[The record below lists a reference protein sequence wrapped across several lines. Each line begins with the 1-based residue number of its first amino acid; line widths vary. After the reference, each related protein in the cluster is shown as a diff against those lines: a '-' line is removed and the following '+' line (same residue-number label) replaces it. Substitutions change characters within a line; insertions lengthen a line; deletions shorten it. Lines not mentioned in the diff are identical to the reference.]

1 MGEHVNVSRGPGDD
15 PVVVC
20 GMAMR
25 LPGGVSNADDFWDM
39 LMQKRCASV
48 PVPKDRFDIGGY
60 YSEKPRPGTMQTKK
74 AYFLDHV
81 QLDRFDASHFSYGR
95 SELEQMDP
103 LHRLLLEVSWECLEN
118 AGETD
123 WQGETIGCYVG
134 SFFEDWSVEM
144 QRDPQYYSNYP
155 TGKWDI
161 MLSNRISHAFDFRG
175 PSLFLS
181 APLSA
186 AGASGALGNIASP
199 DGVCKTFDA
208 DSDGIGRGE
217 AINAVYIKRL
227 SQALRDGN
235 PVRAVI
241 RSIATQHDGREP
253 GLIIP
258 NGYAQEALIRHT
270 YDKAGIT
277 KYSETS
283 FFECH
288 GTGTRIGDLTE
299 VGAIERI
306 FREEGVI
313 IGAVKPNVGHSE
325 GAAALTSVIKVIL
338 MLEKG
343 VIAPNT
349 NFNTP
354 NPNLPWAGGKIRV
367 ASEPEPFP
375 LNRLRRASV
384 NSFGMG
390 GANCHAILE
399 HPHLWFEAD
408 CQPRMETSSRDTD
421 ESNVLL
427 LSASNPK
434 SLELLHQAYEQYTIA
449 SSGRCKLSDLAYTLG
464 CRRTKLKYRGFFIA
478 RNDTVGQRTTTQP
491 ELRLSVA
498 SSDEPKTLVFVF
510 NGQGAQWPTMGKNL
524 ILKNIVFRQCIR
536 DLDGALRKLKSGW
549 TIEGELLKSETDS
562 RIMKSEYALPCS
574 TAIQIGLLAVLR
586 SWGVIPNVVTGHSSG
601 EIAAAFAAGAI
612 TADEAIIVAYFRGYV
627 LNRTGT
633 QHSGAM
639 AVIGAGSKDISE
651 RLLPG
656 VVIACE
662 NSHVNTTISGDA
674 CAVEAMV
681 TKFKA
686 GGIFAKLLDV
696 DLAFHSA
703 HMKDFG
709 LAYEE
714 AIRPF
719 LSAATPRIPMFSSVT
734 GDLIRTVN
742 SLGATHWQQSL
753 VQPVLFNKALTNLLE
768 QIETPNLVIVE
779 VGARPSLKS
788 PIRQVMESMS
798 TDKASYLPTLEENKD
813 CYESLLR
820 LAGRLFCEG
829 VKLKYQAI
837 TPPGKTLFDVPAY
850 TWVHEQSFQ
859 GQHRLYRA
867 YRDCKYPMHELLGSQ
882 VFETS
887 ALEPRWRKVLLL
899 EDIPWL
905 GDHVVN
911 DQVIIP
917 FAAYISIA
925 EQALRQV
932 NGGLL
937 ESFSAQDF
945 SVSAALHLEPGRPVE
960 IHTRLRR
967 LVSDENAPVSY
978 DVQITSWKDN
988 IWTEHCHTVVTAE
1001 PHRAHRG
1008 FAKREFP
1015 RQLSR
1020 ATWYKITQDL
1030 GFTYGPSFR
1039 RLEHITVS
1047 PSAQQATARV
1057 NPPENTSKDST
1068 CSYLV
1073 HPTALD
1079 QCLQTTGISLCHG
1092 LQRKAKYMATPTYIQ
1107 RIFVRQY
1114 AGPFWATGMMNQVAQ
1129 DHTSGTVHAY
1139 ADDGEE
1145 IAIMEGIEA
1154 HQIRSSLQGETEAPP
1169 IVSAPH
1175 WRPHASFFPFQTLN
1189 EAPFFDADDIK
1200 RILHLLFLLLLEMQ
1214 SSYAQVDNDIG
1225 NIPDQGATK
1234 AWVDQQIQRAQEA
1247 GYGVLSATTCQ
1258 NIVQDNIENRQA
1270 AQQKIRIELQSSR
1283 LHDMDLT
1290 MEKLFKNP
1298 LQHTKDTLRDSIVS
1312 QGLWSLRAKRLL
1324 EVAMPILTHT
1334 NPQPKIL
1341 QIGSADGA
1349 NSTTLA
1355 LLQLLQPKRGTQLF
1369 STYTYAS
1376 ISPNSLENAEG
1387 DFSDVQGFEV
1397 RSWDAMGGDKNL
1409 AQSFD
1414 IIVCADILST
1424 ERDTSQDL
1432 LHIKQLLRPSG
1443 VLILPEALFADSFL
1457 TSFDVLLQNQTPH
1470 ISKDVLFPIIHDL
1483 GFDLPKGDQH
1493 KNQVNPILRL
1503 RHLNQLESSSTP
1515 VSIVTNKEDSTLI
1528 ESFKSVLHSYSI
1540 PVRAYN
1546 ADTCISESGSLLTDG
1561 TLVFFLDLDRPWIY
1575 HLKESEF
1582 PAFIQLL
1589 STGTSK
1595 RPIVWVTPFSQIDCN
1610 DPRSA
1615 MIYGLARTLRSELKA
1630 DITIVEVDLADVSNS
1645 DKCAT
1650 FLMRIV
1656 QHLPHRCFDGAL
1668 DPDFEFA
1675 ITREHGIVVPRHQ
1688 WTTVQQELCRCSEQQ
1703 QTSGVSTFAKL
1714 APRIT
1719 GNLSSLRWVRCP
1731 LPVLHARQLRVEV
1744 KAAAVNKEDVI
1755 IAQEASNPNQVLFG
1769 QEAAGIVTVVGDD
1782 ATSFQVGDRVVI
1794 LSTGKGAVASH
1805 LDVLPSSCLRLGEDF
1820 AFEAAAA
1827 MPLAC
1832 VAAEFTVGGFG
1843 RIASGEDVIVL
1854 FTLSDLCL
1862 ATVELLRK
1870 RRAEIR
1876 FIITSESDRLLLENA
1891 FGIAVDFIVSTPEDA
1906 LSWPKATCMIGFGGL
1921 FPDWAL
1927 QYLSPTGIFLDVLD
1941 HPVKAKDF
1949 QTVKISASQA
1959 YRIVDMQAL
1968 SHHSPESV
1976 QRVWKLCEKY
1986 FLGDA
1991 QPADWARLAKIFKPS
2006 QVHEA
2011 FRAAAGQKNQ
2021 PTTKVVLQT
2030 PTTDPQSDSPL
2041 SSVEVMPASP
2051 QFRSDAA
2058 YLLVGGL
2065 GGIGRAVATW
2075 MAEHGAGELIFLSRS
2090 AGTEPQ
2096 VEYFLGELRSQGCVI
2111 KAVTG
2116 SVAILEDVSRAV
2128 NAADRP
2134 IAGVF
2139 QMSMVL
2145 RDNAILRMTYDEW
2158 RACIEP
2164 KTQGTEN
2171 LHKALAQS
2179 SLDFFVLFSSIGGLV
2194 GNIGQANYNAANTYL
2209 DAFVRYR
2216 HNLGL
2221 PASVIDIGIMG
2232 GIGVIAS
2239 TGNMQDRAQAAGY
2252 HVLCEEE
2259 LLEAIT
2265 ISIHHSRAG
2274 SSSNR
2279 DDAYS
2284 HLSQMALG
2292 LWSEQ
2297 HLADPSTHV
2306 LWKKNAH
2313 MGAAHSIHPENL
2325 TSGTTEL
2332 SSTKSELATI
2342 MKIAKSTPDR
2352 LLHEETIGLIVE
2364 LLGTAIAQLL
2374 ALSSAEIGPEAA
2386 LDDLGLDSLNANELT
2401 SWISQHLLVDLPL
2414 PDLIQ
2419 STTIHD
2425 LADKIARLLE
2435 DKFGE
2440 AQI

>member
-1 MGEHVNVSRGPGDD
+1 MGEHVNVSRGSGDD

-48 PVPKDRFDIGGY
+48 PVPKDRFDISGY
-60 YSEKPRPGTMQTKK
+60 YSERPRPGTMQTKK

-103 LHRLLLEVSWECLEN
+103 LQRLLLEVSWECLEN

-123 WQGETIGCYVG
+123 WQGETVGCYVG

-175 PSLFLS
+175 PSMTVKTGCSSSLVALNLAVQSLELGECTSALVAGCSLFLS

-208 DSDGIGRGE
+208 ASDGIGRGE

-270 YDKAGIT
+270 YDKAGIN
-277 KYSETS
+277 KHSETS

-306 FREEGVI
+306 FGEEGVI

-354 NPNLPWAGGKIRV
+354 NPNL
-367 ASEPEPFP
+367 
-375 LNRLRRASV
+375 
-384 NSFGMG
+384 
-390 GANCHAILE
+390 
-399 HPHLWFEAD
+399 
-408 CQPRMETSSRDTD
+408 
-421 ESNVLL
+421 
-427 LSASNPK
+427 
-434 SLELLHQAYEQYTIA
+434 
-449 SSGRCKLSDLAYTLG
+449 
-464 CRRTKLKYRGFFIA
+464 
-478 RNDTVGQRTTTQP
+478 GQRKTTQP

-498 SSDEPKTLVFVF
+498 SGDEPKTLVFVF
-510 NGQGAQWPTMGKNL
+510 NGQGAQWPTMGKGL
-524 ILKNIVFRQCIR
+524 ILKNAVFRQCIR
-536 DLDGALRKLKSGW
+536 DLDGALRKLKSAW
-549 TIEGELLKSETDS
+549 TIEGELLKSETES

-627 LNRTGT
+627 LNRTRT

-639 AVIGAGSKDISE
+639 AVIGAGSEDISE

-662 NSHVNTTISGDA
+662 NSHVNTTISGDT

-681 TKFKA
+681 TEFKA

-734 GDLIRTVN
+734 GDLIKTVN
-742 SLGATHWQQSL
+742 SLGATHWHQSL
-753 VQPVLFNKALTNLLE
+753 VQPVLFNKALTNLLK

-788 PIRQVMESMS
+788 PIRQVMESTS

-829 VKLKYQAI
+829 FKLKYQAI

-850 TWVHEQSFQ
+850 TWAHEQSFQ

-967 LVSDENAPVSY
+967 LVSNENAPVSY

-1047 PSAQQATARV
+1047 PSVQQATARV

-1114 AGPFWATGMMNQVAQ
+1114 AGSFWATGMMNQVAQ
-1129 DHTSGTVHAY
+1129 DHISGTVHAY

-1145 IAIMEGIEA
+1145 VVVMEGIEA
-1154 HQIRSSLQGETEAPP
+1154 HQIRSSLRGETEAPP

-1189 EAPFFDADDIK
+1189 EAPFFDTDDIK
-1200 RILHLLFLLLLEMQ
+1200 RMLHLLFLLLLEMQ
-1214 SSYAQVDNDIG
+1214 SSYAQVNNDID
-1225 NIPDQGATK
+1225 DQGATK

-1247 GYGVLSATTCQ
+1247 GYGVLSASTCRS
-1258 NIVQDNIENRQA
+1258 IVQYNKENRQA
-1270 AQQKIRIELQSSR
+1270 AQQKIRIELQESR

-1298 LQHTKDTLRDSIVS
+1298 LQHTKETLRGSIMS
-1312 QGLWSLRAKRLL
+1312 QGLWSLRAKKLL
-1324 EVAMPILTHT
+1324 EVAMPTLTHT

-1341 QIGSADGA
+1341 QIGSAGGA
-1349 NSTTLA
+1349 NSTTLT

-1369 STYTYAS
+1369 STFTYAP
-1376 ISPNSLENAEG
+1376 ISSESLENAED
-1387 DFSDVQGFEV
+1387 DFADVRGFEV
-1397 RSWDAMGGDKNL
+1397 RSWDAIGGDKHL
-1409 AQSFD
+1409 AQSYD
-1414 IIVCADILST
+1414 IIVCAGMQILST
-1424 ERDTSQDL
+1424 KRNTSQNL
-1432 LHIKQLLRPSG
+1432 RHIKQLLRPSG
-1443 VLILPEALFADSFL
+1443 VLILLDALLADSFL
-1457 TSFDVLLQNQTPH
+1457 TSVDVLLQNQTPH
-1470 ISKDVLFPIIHDL
+1470 ISKDVLLPIVRDL
-1483 GFDLPKGDQH
+1483 GFDIPEDDQH
-1493 KNQVNPILRL
+1493 KDMVPPILRL
-1503 RHLNQLESSSTP
+1503 RHLNQLKSSSTT
-1515 VSIVTNKEDSTLI
+1515 VSIVTDKEGSALI
-1528 ESFKSVLHSYSI
+1528 KSFQSVLHSYSI
-1540 PVRAYN
+1540 PVRTYN
-1546 ADTCISESGSLLTDG
+1546 ADTCISESDSLPTEG

-1575 HLKESEF
+1575 HLRESGF

-1595 RPIVWVTPFSQIDCN
+1595 RPIVWVTPLSQISCD

-1630 DITIVEVDLADVSNS
+1630 DITIVEVDPGDVANS
-1645 DKCAT
+1645 EKFASSLT
-1650 FLMRIV
+1650 RII

-1675 ITREHGIVVPRHQ
+1675 ITREHGIV
-1688 WTTVQQELCRCSEQQ
+1688 
-1703 QTSGVSTFAKL
+1703 
-1714 APRIT
+1714 
-1719 GNLSSLRWVRCP
+1719 
-1731 LPVLHARQLRVEV
+1731 
-1744 KAAAVNKEDVI
+1744 DVI
-1755 IAQEASNPNQVLFG
+1755 IAQEASDPNQVLFG

-1782 ATSFQVGDRVVI
+1782 VSSFQVGDRVVI
-1794 LSTGKGAVASH
+1794 LSTGKGAVTSH

-1832 VAAEFTVGGFG
+1832 VGAEFTVGEFG
-1843 RIASGEDVIVL
+1843 RMASGEDVIVL

-1891 FGIAVDFIVSTPEDA
+1891 FGIAVDFIVSAPAHA

-1927 QYLSPTGIFLDVLD
+1927 QYLSPTGIFLDVVD
-1941 HPVKAKDF
+1941 HPVKVRDF

-1976 QRVWKLCEKY
+1976 QRVWKMCQEY

-1991 QPADWARLAKIFKPS
+1991 QPADWARLAKIFKTS

-2041 SSVEVMPASP
+2041 SSVVFTPASP

-2090 AGTEPQ
+2090 AGTGPQ
-2096 VEYFLGELRSQGCVI
+2096 VESFLGELRSQGCVV
-2111 KAVTG
+2111 KAVAG
-2116 SVAILEDVSRAV
+2116 SVAILEDVTRAV
-2128 NAADRP
+2128 NAADHP

-2158 RACIEP
+2158 RTCIEP
-2164 KTQGTEN
+2164 KIQGTEN

-2179 SLDFFVLFSSIGGLV
+2179 SLDLFVLFSSIGGLV

-2252 HVLCEEE
+2252 HVLCEED

-2274 SSSNR
+2274 SPSNR

-2313 MGAAHSIHPENL
+2313 TGAAHSIHSENL
-2325 TSGTTEL
+2325 ASITPEL
-2332 SSTKSELATI
+2332 SSTKSESATI
-2342 MKIAKSTPDR
+2342 MAIAKSTPDR
-2352 LLHEETIGLIVE
+2352 LLHEETIGLIVK

-2419 STTIHD
+2419 SATIHD
-2425 LADKIARLLE
+2425 LADKIAGLLE

>member
-1 MGEHVNVSRGPGDD
+1 MGEHVNVSRGAGDD

-48 PVPKDRFDIGGY
+48 PVPKDRFDISGY

-103 LHRLLLEVSWECLEN
+103 LQRLLLEVSWECLEN

-175 PSLFLS
+175 PSMTVKTGCSSSLVALNLAVQSLELGECTSALVAGCSLFLS

-208 DSDGIGRGE
+208 ASDGIGRGE

-258 NGYAQEALIRHT
+258 NGHAQEALIRHT

-306 FREEGVI
+306 FKEDGVI

-354 NPNLPWAGGKIRV
+354 NPNQ
-367 ASEPEPFP
+367 
-375 LNRLRRASV
+375 
-384 NSFGMG
+384 
-390 GANCHAILE
+390 
-399 HPHLWFEAD
+399 HPHLWFDAD

-449 SSGRCKLSDLAYTLG
+449 SYGRCKLSDLAYTLG
-464 CRRTKLKYRGFFIA
+464 CRRTKLKYRGFCIA

-524 ILKNIVFRQCIR
+524 ILKNNVFRQCIR
-536 DLDGALRKLKSGW
+536 DLDGALKTLKTGW
-549 TIEGELLKSETDS
+549 TIEEELLKSETES

-627 LNRTGT
+627 LNRTRT

-639 AVIGAGSKDISE
+639 AVIGVGSKDISE

-719 LSAATPRIPMFSSVT
+719 LSAATPRLPMFSSVT
-734 GDLIRTVN
+734 GDLIKTVN
-742 SLGATHWQQSL
+742 SLGATHWHQSL
-753 VQPVLFNKALTNLLE
+753 EQPVLFNKALTNLLK

-788 PIRQVMESMS
+788 PIRQVMESTS

-978 DVQITSWKDN
+978 DVQITSWKNN

-1047 PSAQQATARV
+1047 PSVQQATARV

-1092 LQRKAKYMATPTYIQ
+1092 LQRKATYMATPTYIQ

-1114 AGPFWATGMMNQVAQ
+1114 AGSFWATGRMNQVAQ
-1129 DHTSGTVHAY
+1129 DHISGTVHAY
-1139 ADDGEE
+1139 ADDGEG

-1200 RILHLLFLLLLEMQ
+1200 RMLHLLFLLVLEMQ
-1214 SSYAQVDNDIG
+1214 SSYAQVNNDIG

-1247 GYGVLSATTCQ
+1247 GYGVLSATTCR

-1298 LQHTKDTLRDSIVS
+1298 LQHTKEALRDSIVS
-1312 QGLWSLRAKRLL
+1312 QGLWPLRAKKLL

-1341 QIGSADGA
+1341 QIGSAGGA
-1349 NSTTLA
+1349 NSTTLT
-1355 LLQLLQPKRGTQLF
+1355 LLQLLQPEKGTQLF

-1376 ISPNSLENAEG
+1376 ISPDSLETAED
-1387 DFSDVQGFEV
+1387 DFADVRGFEV
-1397 RSWDAMGGDKNL
+1397 RSWDAMGGDTSL
-1409 AQSFD
+1409 AQSYD
-1414 IIVCADILST
+1414 IIVCADILSN

-1432 LHIKQLLRPSG
+1432 LQIKHLLRPSG
-1443 VLILPEALFADSFL
+1443 GLILLEALFADSFL
-1457 TSFDVLLQNQTPH
+1457 TSIDVLLKSQTPH
-1470 ISKDVLFPIIHDL
+1470 ISKDVLFPIIRDL
-1483 GFDLPKGDQH
+1483 GFVLPKDDQH
-1493 KNQVNPILRL
+1493 KNQVTPILRL
-1503 RHLNQLESSSTP
+1503 RHFNQLESSSTP
-1515 VSIVTNKEDSTLI
+1515 VSIVTNKEDSALI
-1528 ESFKSVLHSYSI
+1528 ESFKSVLHSSSI
-1540 PVRAYN
+1540 PVRTYN
-1546 ADTCISESGSLLTDG
+1546 ADTCISESASLPTEG

-1595 RPIVWVTPFSQIDCN
+1595 RPIVWVTPLSQISCD

-1615 MIYGLARTLRSELKA
+1615 MIYGLVRTLRSELKA
-1630 DITIVEVDLADVSNS
+1630 DITIVEVDPGDVAN
-1645 DKCAT
+1645 T
-1650 FLMRIV
+1650 
-1656 QHLPHRCFDGAL
+1656 
-1668 DPDFEFA
+1668 
-1675 ITREHGIVVPRHQ
+1675 
-1688 WTTVQQELCRCSEQQ
+1688 
-1703 QTSGVSTFAKL
+1703 
-1714 APRIT
+1714 
-1719 GNLSSLRWVRCP
+1719 
-1731 LPVLHARQLRVEV
+1731 
-1744 KAAAVNKEDVI
+1744 
-1755 IAQEASNPNQVLFG
+1755 
-1769 QEAAGIVTVVGDD
+1769 
-1782 ATSFQVGDRVVI
+1782 
-1794 LSTGKGAVASH
+1794 SH

-1832 VAAEFTVGGFG
+1832 VAAEFTVGEFG
-1843 RIASGEDVIVL
+1843 RMASGEDVIVL

-1891 FGIAVDFIVSTPEDA
+1891 FGIAVDFIVSAPEDA
-1906 LSWPKATCMIGFGGL
+1906 LSWPKATCMIAFGGL
-1921 FPDWAL
+1921 VPDWAL

-1941 HPVKAKDF
+1941 HPGKARDS
-1949 QTVKISASQA
+1949 QTVKITASQA
-1959 YRIVDMQAL
+1959 HRIVDMQAL
-1968 SHHSPESV
+1968 SHQSPESV
-1976 QRVWKLCEKY
+1976 QRVWRMCHEY

-2041 SSVEVMPASP
+2041 SSVQVMPASP

-2090 AGTEPQ
+2090 AGTGPQ
-2096 VEYFLGELRSQGCVI
+2096 VESFLGELRDQGCVV
-2111 KAVTG
+2111 KAVAG
-2116 SVAILEDVSRAV
+2116 SVAILEDVTRAV

-2164 KTQGTEN
+2164 KIQGTEN

-2216 HNLGL
+2216 HSLGL

-2239 TGNMQDRAQAAGY
+2239 TGTMQDRAQAAGY
-2252 HVLCEEE
+2252 HVLCEED

-2265 ISIHHSRAG
+2265 ISIHHSHLG
-2274 SSSNR
+2274 PMPSR

-2297 HLADPSTHV
+2297 HLADPLTHV

-2313 MGAAHSIHPENL
+2313 TSAAHSIHPENL
-2325 TSGTTEL
+2325 ASMTPEL

-2342 MKIAKSTPDR
+2342 MRIAKSTPDR
-2352 LLHEETIGLIVE
+2352 LLHDETIGLIVK

-2401 SWISQHLLVDLPL
+2401 SWISQHMLVDLPL

-2419 STTIHD
+2419 SATIHD
-2425 LADKIARLLE
+2425 LADKIAGLLE

>member
-175 PSLFLS
+175 PSMTVKTGCSSSLVSLNLAVQSLELGECTSALVAGCSLFLS

-208 DSDGIGRGE
+208 ASDGIGRGE

-574 TAIQIGLLAVLR
+574 IAIQIGLLAVLR

-734 GDLIRTVN
+734 GGLIRTVN

-753 VQPVLFNKALTNLLE
+753 VQPVLFNKALKNLLE

-1047 PSAQQATARV
+1047 PSVQQATARV

-1169 IVSAPH
+1169 I
-1175 WRPHASFFPFQTLN
+1175 
-1189 EAPFFDADDIK
+1189 
-1200 RILHLLFLLLLEMQ
+1200 
-1214 SSYAQVDNDIG
+1214 
-1225 NIPDQGATK
+1225 
-1234 AWVDQQIQRAQEA
+1234 
-1247 GYGVLSATTCQ
+1247 
-1258 NIVQDNIENRQA
+1258 
-1270 AQQKIRIELQSSR
+1270 
-1283 LHDMDLT
+1283 
-1290 MEKLFKNP
+1290 
-1298 LQHTKDTLRDSIVS
+1298 DTLRDSIVS

-1414 IIVCADILST
+1414 IIVCADTQILST

-1443 VLILPEALFADSFL
+1443 AFRL
-1457 TSFDVLLQNQTPH
+1457 TYSQVLLQNQTPH

-1493 KNQVNPILRL
+1493 KNQVTPILRL

-1546 ADTCISESGSLLTDG
+1546 ADICISESGSLLTDG

-1731 LPVLHARQLRVEV
+1731 LPVLDARQLRVEV

-1832 VAAEFTVGGFG
+1832 AAAEFTVGGFG

-1891 FGIAVDFIVSTPEDA
+1891 FGIAVDFIVSNPEDA

-1968 SHHSPESV
+1968 SHHSPES
-1976 QRVWKLCEKY
+1976 Y

-1991 QPADWARLAKIFKPS
+1991 QPGDWARLAKIFKPS

-2128 NAADRP
+2128 KAADRP

-2164 KTQGTEN
+2164 KIQGTEN

-2252 HVLCEEE
+2252 HVLCEEK

-2352 LLHEETIGLIVE
+2352 LLHEETIGLIVK

-2440 AQI
+2440 TQI

>member
-1 MGEHVNVSRGPGDD
+1 
-15 PVVVC
+15 
-20 GMAMR
+20 
-25 LPGGVSNADDFWDM
+25 
-39 LMQKRCASV
+39 
-48 PVPKDRFDIGGY
+48 
-60 YSEKPRPGTMQTKK
+60 
-74 AYFLDHV
+74 
-81 QLDRFDASHFSYGR
+81 
-95 SELEQMDP
+95 
-103 LHRLLLEVSWECLEN
+103 
-118 AGETD
+118 
-123 WQGETIGCYVG
+123 
-134 SFFEDWSVEM
+134 
-144 QRDPQYYSNYP
+144 
-155 TGKWDI
+155 
-161 MLSNRISHAFDFRG
+161 
-175 PSLFLS
+175 
-181 APLSA
+181 
-186 AGASGALGNIASP
+186 
-199 DGVCKTFDA
+199 
-208 DSDGIGRGE
+208 
-217 AINAVYIKRL
+217 
-227 SQALRDGN
+227 
-235 PVRAVI
+235 
-241 RSIATQHDGREP
+241 
-253 GLIIP
+253 
-258 NGYAQEALIRHT
+258 
-270 YDKAGIT
+270 
-277 KYSETS
+277 
-283 FFECH
+283 
-288 GTGTRIGDLTE
+288 
-299 VGAIERI
+299 
-306 FREEGVI
+306 
-313 IGAVKPNVGHSE
+313 
-325 GAAALTSVIKVIL
+325 
-338 MLEKG
+338 
-343 VIAPNT
+343 
-349 NFNTP
+349 
-354 NPNLPWAGGKIRV
+354 
-367 ASEPEPFP
+367 
-375 LNRLRRASV
+375 
-384 NSFGMG
+384 
-390 GANCHAILE
+390 
-399 HPHLWFEAD
+399 
-408 CQPRMETSSRDTD
+408 
-421 ESNVLL
+421 
-427 LSASNPK
+427 
-434 SLELLHQAYEQYTIA
+434 
-449 SSGRCKLSDLAYTLG
+449 
-464 CRRTKLKYRGFFIA
+464 
-478 RNDTVGQRTTTQP
+478 
-491 ELRLSVA
+491 
-498 SSDEPKTLVFVF
+498 
-510 NGQGAQWPTMGKNL
+510 
-524 ILKNIVFRQCIR
+524 
-536 DLDGALRKLKSGW
+536 
-549 TIEGELLKSETDS
+549 
-562 RIMKSEYALPCS
+562 
-574 TAIQIGLLAVLR
+574 
-586 SWGVIPNVVTGHSSG
+586 
-601 EIAAAFAAGAI
+601 
-612 TADEAIIVAYFRGYV
+612 
-627 LNRTGT
+627 
-633 QHSGAM
+633 
-639 AVIGAGSKDISE
+639 
-651 RLLPG
+651 
-656 VVIACE
+656 
-662 NSHVNTTISGDA
+662 
-674 CAVEAMV
+674 
-681 TKFKA
+681 
-686 GGIFAKLLDV
+686 
-696 DLAFHSA
+696 
-703 HMKDFG
+703 
-709 LAYEE
+709 
-714 AIRPF
+714 
-719 LSAATPRIPMFSSVT
+719 
-734 GDLIRTVN
+734 
-742 SLGATHWQQSL
+742 
-753 VQPVLFNKALTNLLE
+753 
-768 QIETPNLVIVE
+768 
-779 VGARPSLKS
+779 
-788 PIRQVMESMS
+788 
-798 TDKASYLPTLEENKD
+798 
-813 CYESLLR
+813 
-820 LAGRLFCEG
+820 
-829 VKLKYQAI
+829 
-837 TPPGKTLFDVPAY
+837 
-850 TWVHEQSFQ
+850 
-859 GQHRLYRA
+859 
-867 YRDCKYPMHELLGSQ
+867 
-882 VFETS
+882 
-887 ALEPRWRKVLLL
+887 
-899 EDIPWL
+899 
-905 GDHVVN
+905 
-911 DQVIIP
+911 
-917 FAAYISIA
+917 
-925 EQALRQV
+925 
-932 NGGLL
+932 
-937 ESFSAQDF
+937 
-945 SVSAALHLEPGRPVE
+945 
-960 IHTRLRR
+960 
-967 LVSDENAPVSY
+967 
-978 DVQITSWKDN
+978 
-988 IWTEHCHTVVTAE
+988 
-1001 PHRAHRG
+1001 
-1008 FAKREFP
+1008 
-1015 RQLSR
+1015 
-1020 ATWYKITQDL
+1020 
-1030 GFTYGPSFR
+1030 
-1039 RLEHITVS
+1039 
-1047 PSAQQATARV
+1047 
-1057 NPPENTSKDST
+1057 
-1068 CSYLV
+1068 
-1073 HPTALD
+1073 
-1079 QCLQTTGISLCHG
+1079 
-1092 LQRKAKYMATPTYIQ
+1092 
-1107 RIFVRQY
+1107 
-1114 AGPFWATGMMNQVAQ
+1114 MMNQVAQ
-1129 DHTSGTVHAY
+1129 DHISGTVHAY

-1189 EAPFFDADDIK
+1189 EAPFFDAYDIK
-1200 RILHLLFLLLLEMQ
+1200 RMLHLLFLLLLEMQ
-1214 SSYAQVDNDIG
+1214 SSYAQVNNDIG
-1225 NIPDQGATK
+1225 NIPDQGPTK

-1247 GYGVLSATTCQ
+1247 GYGVLSATTCR

-1283 LHDMDLT
+1283 LQDMDLT

-1298 LQHTKDTLRDSIVS
+1298 LQHTKETLRDSIVS

-1341 QIGSADGA
+1341 QIGSAAGA
-1349 NSTTLA
+1349 NSTTLT
-1355 LLQLLQPKRGTQLF
+1355 LLELLQPKKGTQLF

-1376 ISPNSLENAEG
+1376 ISPDSLENAEDG
-1387 DFSDVQGFEV
+1387 FADVRGFEV
-1397 RSWDAMGGDKNL
+1397 RSWDAMSGDESL
-1409 AQSFD
+1409 AQSYD
-1414 IIVCADILST
+1414 IVVCADILST

-1443 VLILPEALFADSFL
+1443 VLILLEALFGRADTLFKAFRL
-1457 TSFDVLLQNQTPH
+1457 TYSQVLLQSQAPH
-1470 ISKDVLFPIIHDL
+1470 ISKDVLFPIIRDF

-1493 KNQVNPILRL
+1493 KNQVTPILRL

-1515 VSIVTNKEDSTLI
+1515 VSIVTNNEDSALI
-1528 ESFKSVLHSYSI
+1528 ESFKSVLHSSSNA
-1540 PVRAYN
+1540 VRTHN
-1546 ADTCISESGSLLTDG
+1546 ADTCISESASLPTDG

-1595 RPIVWVTPFSQIDCN
+1595 RPIVWVTPFSQINCN

-1630 DITIVEVDLADVSNS
+1630 DITIVEVDPADVTNS
-1645 DKCAT
+1645 EKCAK
-1650 FLMRIV
+1650 FLMRVV
-1656 QHLPHRCFDGAL
+1656 QHLPHRCFDGVL

-1675 ITREHGIVVPRHQ
+1675 ITREHGIV
-1688 WTTVQQELCRCSEQQ
+1688 
-1703 QTSGVSTFAKL
+1703 
-1714 APRIT
+1714 
-1719 GNLSSLRWVRCP
+1719 
-1731 LPVLHARQLRVEV
+1731 
-1744 KAAAVNKEDVI
+1744 DVI
-1755 IAQEASNPNQVLFG
+1755 IAQEASDANQVLFG
-1769 QEAAGIVTVVGDD
+1769 QEAAGIVTV
-1782 ATSFQVGDRVVI
+1782 
-1794 LSTGKGAVASH
+1794 
-1805 LDVLPSSCLRLGEDF
+1805 
-1820 AFEAAAA
+1820 
-1827 MPLAC
+1827 
-1832 VAAEFTVGGFG
+1832 
-1843 RIASGEDVIVL
+1843 
-1854 FTLSDLCL
+1854 
-1862 ATVELLRK
+1862 
-1870 RRAEIR
+1870 IR

-1891 FGIAVDFIVSTPEDA
+1891 FGIAADFIVSAPEDA
-1906 LSWPKATCMIGFGGL
+1906 LSWPKAACMIGFGGL

-1941 HPVKAKDF
+1941 PVKAKDF

-1959 YRIVDMQAL
+1959 HRIVDMRAL

-1976 QRVWKLCEKY
+1976 QRVWKLCERY

-2164 KTQGTEN
+2164 KIQGTEN

-2252 HVLCEEE
+2252 HVLCEED

-2274 SSSNR
+2274 SPSNR

-2352 LLHEETIGLIVE
+2352 LLHEETVGLIVK

-2414 PDLIQ
+2414 PDLMQ

>member
-175 PSLFLS
+175 PSMTVKTGCSSSLVSLNLAVQSLELGECTSALVAGCSLFLS

-354 NPNLPWAGGKIRV
+354 NPNL
-367 ASEPEPFP
+367 
-375 LNRLRRASV
+375 
-384 NSFGMG
+384 
-390 GANCHAILE
+390 
-399 HPHLWFEAD
+399 
-408 CQPRMETSSRDTD
+408 
-421 ESNVLL
+421 
-427 LSASNPK
+427 
-434 SLELLHQAYEQYTIA
+434 
-449 SSGRCKLSDLAYTLG
+449 
-464 CRRTKLKYRGFFIA
+464 
-478 RNDTVGQRTTTQP
+478 GQRTTTQP

-1154 HQIRSSLQGETEAPP
+1154 HHIRSSLQGETEAPP

-1675 ITREHGIVVPRHQ
+1675 ITREHGIV
-1688 WTTVQQELCRCSEQQ
+1688 
-1703 QTSGVSTFAKL
+1703 
-1714 APRIT
+1714 
-1719 GNLSSLRWVRCP
+1719 
-1731 LPVLHARQLRVEV
+1731 
-1744 KAAAVNKEDVI
+1744 DVI

>member
-175 PSLFLS
+175 PSMTVKTGCSSSLVSLNLAVQSLELGECTSALVAGCSLFLS

-354 NPNLPWAGGKIRV
+354 NPNL
-367 ASEPEPFP
+367 
-375 LNRLRRASV
+375 
-384 NSFGMG
+384 
-390 GANCHAILE
+390 
-399 HPHLWFEAD
+399 
-408 CQPRMETSSRDTD
+408 
-421 ESNVLL
+421 
-427 LSASNPK
+427 
-434 SLELLHQAYEQYTIA
+434 
-449 SSGRCKLSDLAYTLG
+449 
-464 CRRTKLKYRGFFIA
+464 
-478 RNDTVGQRTTTQP
+478 GQRTTTQP

>member
-48 PVPKDRFDIGGY
+48 PVPKDRFDISGY

-103 LHRLLLEVSWECLEN
+103 LQRLLLEVSWECLEN

-175 PSLFLS
+175 PSMTVKTGCSSSLVALNLAVQSLELGECTSALVAGCSLFLS

-208 DSDGIGRGE
+208 ASDGIGRGE
-217 AINAVYIKRL
+217 AINAVYVKRL

-354 NPNLPWAGGKIRV
+354 NPNL
-367 ASEPEPFP
+367 
-375 LNRLRRASV
+375 
-384 NSFGMG
+384 
-390 GANCHAILE
+390 
-399 HPHLWFEAD
+399 
-408 CQPRMETSSRDTD
+408 
-421 ESNVLL
+421 
-427 LSASNPK
+427 
-434 SLELLHQAYEQYTIA
+434 
-449 SSGRCKLSDLAYTLG
+449 
-464 CRRTKLKYRGFFIA
+464 
-478 RNDTVGQRTTTQP
+478 GQRTMTQP

-524 ILKNIVFRQCIR
+524 ILKNAVFRRCIR
-536 DLDGALRKLKSGW
+536 DLDGVLRKLKPAW
-549 TIEGELLKSETDS
+549 TIEGELLKSETES

-574 TAIQIGLLAVLR
+574 TAIQIGLLAVLQ

-639 AVIGAGSKDISE
+639 AVIGAGSEDISE

-656 VVIACE
+656 VVVACE

-686 GGIFAKLLDV
+686 RGIFAKLLDV

-719 LSAATPRIPMFSSVT
+719 LSPATPRIPMFSSVT
-734 GDLIRTVN
+734 GDLIQTVN
-742 SLGATHWQQSL
+742 SLGATHWHQSL
-753 VQPVLFNKALTNLLE
+753 VQPVLFNKALTNLLK
-768 QIETPNLVIVE
+768 QIETPNLVIIE

-788 PIRQVMESMS
+788 PIRQVMESTT
-798 TDKASYLPTLEENKD
+798 TDKSSYLPMLEENKD

-850 TWVHEQSFQ
+850 TWAHEQSFQ

-932 NGGLL
+932 NGGIL

-1039 RLEHITVS
+1039 RLEQITVS
-1047 PSAQQATARV
+1047 PRVQQATARV

-1114 AGPFWATGMMNQVAQ
+1114 AGSFWATGTMNQVAQ
-1129 DHTSGTVHAY
+1129 DHISGTVHAY

-1175 WRPHASFFPFQTLN
+1175 WRPHASFFPFQTLD

-1200 RILHLLFLLLLEMQ
+1200 RMLHLLFLLLLEMQ
-1214 SSYAQVDNDIG
+1214 SSYAQVNNDIG

-1247 GYGVLSATTCQ
+1247 GYGVLSATTGQ

-1298 LQHTKDTLRDSIVS
+1298 LQHTKETLRDSIVS
-1312 QGLWSLRAKRLL
+1312 QGLWSLRAKQLL

-1341 QIGSADGA
+1341 QIGSAGGA
-1349 NSTTLA
+1349 NSTTLT
-1355 LLQLLQPKRGTQLF
+1355 LLQLLQPEKGTQLY
-1369 STYTYAS
+1369 STYTFAS
-1376 ISPNSLENAEG
+1376 ISPDSLENAEDG
-1387 DFSDVQGFEV
+1387 FADVRGFEV
-1397 RSWDAMGGDKNL
+1397 RSWDAMGGDKSL
-1409 AQSFD
+1409 ARSYD

-1424 ERDTSQDL
+1424 ERDISQDL

-1443 VLILPEALFADSFL
+1443 VLILLEALFADSFL
-1457 TSFDVLLQNQTPH
+1457 MSIDVLLRNQMPH
-1470 ISKDVLFPIIHDL
+1470 ISKDFLLPIIREL
-1483 GFDLPKGDQH
+1483 GFDIPEGDQH
-1493 KNQVNPILRL
+1493 KDKVPPILRL
-1503 RHLNQLESSSTP
+1503 PHLDQLKSSSKT
-1515 VSIVTNKEDSTLI
+1515 VSIVTNKEDSALI
-1528 ESFKSVLHSYSI
+1528 ESFKSVLHSSSI
-1540 PVRAYN
+1540 PVRTYN
-1546 ADTCISESGSLLTDG
+1546 ANTCISQSAALPTEG
-1561 TLVFFLDLDRPWIY
+1561 TLIFFLDLDRPWIY
-1575 HLKESEF
+1575 HLRESEF

-1595 RPIVWVTPFSQIDCN
+1595 HPIVWVTPLSQISCD

-1630 DITIVEVDLADVSNS
+1630 DITIVEVDPGDVANS
-1645 DKCAT
+1645 EKFASSLT
-1650 FLMRIV
+1650 RII

-1668 DPDFEFA
+1668 EPDFEFA
-1675 ITREHGIVVPRHQ
+1675 ITREHGIV
-1688 WTTVQQELCRCSEQQ
+1688 
-1703 QTSGVSTFAKL
+1703 
-1714 APRIT
+1714 
-1719 GNLSSLRWVRCP
+1719 
-1731 LPVLHARQLRVEV
+1731 
-1744 KAAAVNKEDVI
+1744 DVI
-1755 IAQEASNPNQVLFG
+1755 IAQEASDPNQVLFG
-1769 QEAAGIVTVVGDD
+1769 YEAAGIVTVVGDD
-1782 ATSFQVGDRVVI
+1782 VSSFQVGDRVVI
-1794 LSTGKGAVASH
+1794 LSTSKGAVASH
-1805 LDVLPSSCLRLGEDF
+1805 LDVLPSSCLHLGEDF

-1832 VAAEFTVGGFG
+1832 VAAEFTVGEFG
-1843 RIASGEDVIVL
+1843 RMASEEDVIVL

-1941 HPVKAKDF
+1941 HSVKARDF

-1959 YRIVDMQAL
+1959 HRIVDVQAL
-1968 SHHSPESV
+1968 SHHSPKSV
-1976 QRVWKLCEKY
+1976 QRVWKICQEY

-2075 MAEHGAGELIFLSRS
+2075 MVEHGAGELIFLSRS
-2090 AGTEPQ
+2090 AGTGPQ
-2096 VEYFLGELRSQGCVI
+2096 VESFLGELRSQGCVV
-2111 KAVTG
+2111 KAVVG
-2116 SVAILEDVSRAV
+2116 SVAILEDATRAV
-2128 NAADRP
+2128 NAADHP

-2158 RACIEP
+2158 RACIGP
-2164 KTQGTEN
+2164 KIQGTEN

-2216 HNLGL
+2216 HSLGL

-2239 TGNMQDRAQAAGY
+2239 TGTMQDRAQSAGY
-2252 HVLCEEE
+2252 HILCEEE

-2265 ISIHHSRAG
+2265 ISIHHSRPG
-2274 SSSNR
+2274 PTPSR
-2279 DDAYS
+2279 GDAYS

-2292 LWSEQ
+2292 LWSKEN
-2297 HLADPSTHV
+2297 LADPSTHV

-2313 MGAAHSIHPENL
+2313 TSAAHGIHPENL
-2325 TSGTTEL
+2325 DSITPEF

-2352 LLHEETIGLIVE
+2352 LLHEETIGLIVK

-2386 LDDLGLDSLNANELT
+2386 LDDLGLDSLNANELI

>member
-175 PSLFLS
+175 PSMTVKTGCSSSLVSLNLAVQSLELGECTSALVAGCSLFLS

-354 NPNLPWAGGKIRV
+354 NPNL
-367 ASEPEPFP
+367 
-375 LNRLRRASV
+375 
-384 NSFGMG
+384 
-390 GANCHAILE
+390 
-399 HPHLWFEAD
+399 
-408 CQPRMETSSRDTD
+408 
-421 ESNVLL
+421 
-427 LSASNPK
+427 
-434 SLELLHQAYEQYTIA
+434 
-449 SSGRCKLSDLAYTLG
+449 
-464 CRRTKLKYRGFFIA
+464 
-478 RNDTVGQRTTTQP
+478 GQRTTTQP

-1630 DITIVEVDLADVSNS
+1630 DITIVEVDLADISNS

-1675 ITREHGIVVPRHQ
+1675 ITREHGIV
-1688 WTTVQQELCRCSEQQ
+1688 
-1703 QTSGVSTFAKL
+1703 
-1714 APRIT
+1714 
-1719 GNLSSLRWVRCP
+1719 
-1731 LPVLHARQLRVEV
+1731 
-1744 KAAAVNKEDVI
+1744 DVI

-1832 VAAEFTVGGFG
+1832 VAAEFT
-1843 RIASGEDVIVL
+1843 
-1854 FTLSDLCL
+1854 
-1862 ATVELLRK
+1862 
-1870 RRAEIR
+1870 IR

>member
-1 MGEHVNVSRGPGDD
+1 MGEQVNVSRGFGDD

-60 YSEKPRPGTMQTKK
+60 YSERPRPGTMQTKK

-81 QLDRFDASHFSYGR
+81 QLDRFDASHFSFGR

-103 LHRLLLEVSWECLEN
+103 LQRLLLEVSWECLEN
-118 AGETD
+118 AGEID
-123 WQGETIGCYVG
+123 WQGETVGCYVG

-175 PSLFLS
+175 PSMTVKTGCSSSLVALNLAVQSLELGECTSALVAGCSLFLS

-208 DSDGIGRGE
+208 ASDGIGRGE
-217 AINAVYIKRL
+217 AINAIYVKRL
-227 SQALRDGN
+227 SHALRDGN

-270 YDKAGIT
+270 YDKVGIT

-354 NPNLPWAGGKIRV
+354 NPNLPWANGKIRV

-390 GANCHAILE
+390 GTNCHAILE
-399 HPHLWFEAD
+399 HPHLWVD
-408 CQPRMETSSRDTD
+408 VDHYIQPRMDTSSGAAD
-421 ESNVLL
+421 ECNVLL

-464 CRRTKLKYRGFFIA
+464 CRRTKLKYRGFFLA
-478 RNDTVGQRTTTQP
+478 RNSAVGQRTTTQP
-491 ELRLSVA
+491 ELRFSAL

-510 NGQGAQWPTMGKNL
+510 NGQGAQWVTMGKSL
-524 ILKNIVFRQCIR
+524 VLKNAVFRQCIR
-536 DLDGALRKLKSGW
+536 DLDGALRKLKPSW
-549 TIEGELLKSETDS
+549 TIEGELLKSKTES
-562 RIMKSEYALPCS
+562 RIMESEYALPCS
-574 TAIQIGLLAVLR
+574 TAVQIGLLAILR
-586 SWGVIPNVVTGHSSG
+586 SWDVIPNIVTGHSSG

-639 AVIGAGSKDISE
+639 AVIGAGSEDISKWI
-651 RLLPG
+651 LPG
-656 VVIACE
+656 VVVACE
-662 NSHVNTTISGDA
+662 NSPVNTTISGDA

-686 GGIFAKLLDV
+686 SGIFAKLLSV
-696 DLAFHSA
+696 DHAFHSA
-703 HMKDFG
+703 YMKDYG
-709 LAYEE
+709 SAYEG

-719 LSAATPRIPMFSSVT
+719 LNAAAPRIPIFSSVT
-734 GDLIRTVN
+734 GGRIETAN
-742 SLGATHWQQSL
+742 SFGATHWHQSL
-753 VQPVLFNKALTNLLE
+753 VQPVLFNKALTNLLK
-768 QIETPNLVIVE
+768 QANTPNLVIVE
-779 VGARPSLKS
+779 VGARPSLKG

-798 TDKASYLPTLEENKD
+798 TNKASYIPTLEENQD
-813 CYESLLR
+813 CYESLLG

-829 VKLKYQAI
+829 VNLKYEVI
-837 TPPGKTLFDVPAY
+837 TPPGKVLIDVPTY
-850 TWVHEQSFQ
+850 TWAHEHSFQ

-899 EDIPWL
+899 EDTPWL

-932 NGGLL
+932 NGGIL

-945 SVSAALHLEPGRPVE
+945 SVSAALHLDPGRPVE

-967 LVSDENAPVSY
+967 LGSDENAPPRY

-1001 PHRAHRG
+1001 PRRAHKG

-1020 ATWYKITQDL
+1020 TTWYKITQNL

-1039 RLEHITVS
+1039 RLDHITVS
-1047 PSAQQATARV
+1047 PSVQQATARV
-1057 NPPENTSKDST
+1057 SPPENTSKDST

-1092 LQRKAKYMATPTYIQ
+1092 LERKAKYMATPTYIQ

-1114 AGPFWATGMMNQVAQ
+1114 AGSFWATGMMDQVAQ
-1129 DHTSGTVHAY
+1129 DHISGTVHAY
-1139 ADDGEE
+1139 ADDGAEVVV
-1145 IAIMEGIEA
+1145 MEGIEA
-1154 HQIRSSLQGETEAPP
+1154 HQISSPLQAETEAPP

-1175 WRPHASFFPFQTLN
+1175 WRPHASFIPFETLN
-1189 EAPFFDADDIK
+1189 ETPFFDADDIK
-1200 RILHLLFLLLLEMQ
+1200 RMLHLLLLLLLEMQ
-1214 SSYAQVDNDIG
+1214 SSHAQVNNDG
-1225 NIPDQGATK
+1225 IPDKDATRS
-1234 AWVDQQIQRAQEA
+1234 WIDQQIQRAQEA
-1247 GYGVLSATTCQ
+1247 GYSVLSASTCRS
-1258 NIVQDNIENRQA
+1258 IVQGNIKNRQA
-1270 AQQKIRIELQSSR
+1270 SQQKIRIDLQGSR

-1290 MEKLFKNP
+1290 MEKLFRNP
-1298 LQHTKDTLRDSIVS
+1298 LQHTKETLRDSIVS
-1312 QGLWSLRAKRLL
+1312 QGLWPLRAKSLL
-1324 EVAMPILTHT
+1324 EDAMHILTHT
-1334 NPQPKIL
+1334 NPHPKIL
-1341 QIGSADGA
+1341 QIGSAVVA

-1355 LLQLLQPKRGTQLF
+1355 LLELLQPKKGTQLF

-1376 ISPNSLENAEG
+1376 ISPDPIENAET
-1387 DFSDVQGFEV
+1387 DLANIRGFEV
-1397 RSWDAMGGDKNL
+1397 RSWDAMGGDENL
-1409 AQSFD
+1409 NVEAHSYD
-1414 IIVCADILST
+1414 IVVCA
-1424 ERDTSQDL
+1424 
-1432 LHIKQLLRPSG
+1432 
-1443 VLILPEALFADSFL
+1443 
-1457 TSFDVLLQNQTPH
+1457 DVLLQNQTPH
-1470 ISKDVLFPIIHDL
+1470 ISKDVLLPIIRNL
-1483 GFDLPKGDQH
+1483 GFDVPEGDQH
-1493 KNQVNPILRL
+1493 KDKIFPILRL
-1503 RHLNQLESSSTP
+1503 RHPNRLESSLST

-1528 ESFKSVLHSYSI
+1528 ESFKSVLHSSSL
-1540 PVRAYN
+1540 PVRTYN
-1546 ADTCISESGSLLTDG
+1546 ADNCITQSASLPTEG
-1561 TLVFFLDLDRPWIY
+1561 TLIFFLDFDRPWIY
-1575 HLKESEF
+1575 DLTESEF

-1595 RPIVWVTPFSQIDCN
+1595 RPIIWVTPLSQINCK
-1610 DPRSA
+1610 DPRFA
-1615 MIYGLARTLRSELKA
+1615 MIYGLVRTLRSELKT
-1630 DITIVEVDLADVSNS
+1630 DITIVEVDPGDDANS
-1645 DKCAT
+1645 DECANR
-1650 FLMRIV
+1650 LMSII

-1675 ITREHGIVVPRHQ
+1675 ITREHGIVVPRYQ

-1703 QTSGVSTFAKL
+1703 RTSGESMFAKL

-1719 GNLSSLRWVRCP
+1719 GNVSSLRWVKCP
-1731 LPVLHARQLRVEV
+1731 LPVLHARHVRVEV
-1744 KAAAVNKEDVI
+1744 KAAAVSKEDVI
-1755 IAQEASNPNQVLFG
+1755 IAKEASNPTEILFG
-1769 QEAAGIVTVVGDD
+1769 QEAAGIVTLVGDGVS
-1782 ATSFQVGDRVVI
+1782 SFQVGDRVVV
-1794 LSTGKGAVASH
+1794 LLTGKGAVASH

-1832 VAAEFTVGGFG
+1832 VAAKFTVGEFG
-1843 RIASGEDVIVL
+1843 RIESGESLTPRYV
-1854 FTLSDLCL
+1854 FQ
-1862 ATVELLRK
+1862 
-1870 RRAEIR
+1870 IR
-1876 FIITSESDRLLLENA
+1876 FIITSESDRLLLENS
-1891 FGIAVDFIVSTPEDA
+1891 FGIAANFVVSAPEDA

-1927 QYLSPTGIFLDVLD
+1927 QYLSPIGIFLEVLD
-1941 HPVKAKDF
+1941 DPVKAKDC

-1959 YRIVDMQAL
+1959 YRIVNMQAL
-1968 SHHSPESV
+1968 SYHNPESV
-1976 QRVWKLCEKY
+1976 QRVWKTCRDNFIGESH
-1986 FLGDA
+1986 
-1991 QPADWARLAKIFKPS
+1991 PADWARLAKIFKPS

-2021 PTTKVVLQT
+2021 PTTKVVLQI
-2030 PTTDPQSDSPL
+2030 PTTDPQSDFPL
-2041 SSVEVMPASP
+2041 SSVEVTPASP

-2090 AGTEPQ
+2090 AGTGLQDES
-2096 VEYFLGELRSQGCVI
+2096 FLGELHSQGCVV
-2111 KAVTG
+2111 KAVAG
-2116 SVAILEDVSRAV
+2116 SVAILEDVRRAV

-2134 IAGVF
+2134 LAGVL

-2145 RDNAILRMTYDEW
+2145 RDSAVLHMTYDEW
-2158 RACIEP
+2158 RTCIEP
-2164 KTQGTEN
+2164 KIQGTEN
-2171 LHKALAQS
+2171 LHMALAQS
-2179 SLDFFVLFSSIGGLV
+2179 PLDFFVLFSSIGGLV

-2232 GIGVIAS
+2232 GIGTIAS
-2239 TGNMQDRAQAAGY
+2239 TGNMQDRARASAY
-2252 HVLCEEE
+2252 HVLCEED

-2265 ISIHHSRAG
+2265 ISIHHSRA
-2274 SSSNR
+2274 SPTSTQ
-2279 DDAYS
+2279 DDACS

-2313 MGAAHSIHPENL
+2313 TSAAHSMHPQNL
-2325 TSGTTEL
+2325 ASRTPEL

-2342 MKIAKSTPDR
+2342 MKTAKSTPDH
-2352 LLHEETIGLIVE
+2352 LLHEETIILIGK

-2374 ALSSAEIGPEAA
+2374 ALSSAEIGPEAE

-2419 STTIHD
+2419 TATIHD
-2425 LADKIARLLE
+2425 LAAKIAALLT
-2435 DKFGE
+2435 DKFGDSSM
-2440 AQI
+2440 

>member
-175 PSLFLS
+175 PSMTVKTGCSSSLVSLNLAVQSLELGECTSALVAGCSLFLS

-354 NPNLPWAGGKIRV
+354 NPNL
-367 ASEPEPFP
+367 
-375 LNRLRRASV
+375 
-384 NSFGMG
+384 
-390 GANCHAILE
+390 
-399 HPHLWFEAD
+399 
-408 CQPRMETSSRDTD
+408 
-421 ESNVLL
+421 
-427 LSASNPK
+427 
-434 SLELLHQAYEQYTIA
+434 
-449 SSGRCKLSDLAYTLG
+449 
-464 CRRTKLKYRGFFIA
+464 
-478 RNDTVGQRTTTQP
+478 GQRTTTQP

-1843 RIASGEDVIVL
+1843 RIASGEVSIAVQ
-1854 FTLSDLCL
+1854 
-1862 ATVELLRK
+1862 
-1870 RRAEIR
+1870 IR

>member
-175 PSLFLS
+175 PSMTVKTGCSSSLVSLNLAVQSLELGECTSALVAGCSLFLS

-354 NPNLPWAGGKIRV
+354 NPNL
-367 ASEPEPFP
+367 
-375 LNRLRRASV
+375 
-384 NSFGMG
+384 
-390 GANCHAILE
+390 
-399 HPHLWFEAD
+399 
-408 CQPRMETSSRDTD
+408 
-421 ESNVLL
+421 
-427 LSASNPK
+427 
-434 SLELLHQAYEQYTIA
+434 
-449 SSGRCKLSDLAYTLG
+449 
-464 CRRTKLKYRGFFIA
+464 
-478 RNDTVGQRTTTQP
+478 GQRTTTQP

-1675 ITREHGIVVPRHQ
+1675 ITREHGIV
-1688 WTTVQQELCRCSEQQ
+1688 
-1703 QTSGVSTFAKL
+1703 
-1714 APRIT
+1714 
-1719 GNLSSLRWVRCP
+1719 
-1731 LPVLHARQLRVEV
+1731 
-1744 KAAAVNKEDVI
+1744 DVI

-1843 RIASGEDVIVL
+1843 RIASG
-1854 FTLSDLCL
+1854 
-1862 ATVELLRK
+1862 
-1870 RRAEIR
+1870 EIR

>member
-48 PVPKDRFDIGGY
+48 PVPKDRFDISGY

-103 LHRLLLEVSWECLEN
+103 VQRLLLEVSWECLEN

-175 PSLFLS
+175 PSMTVKTGCSSSLVALNLAVQSLELGECTSALVAGCSLFLS

-208 DSDGIGRGE
+208 ASDGIGRGE

-408 CQPRMETSSRDTD
+408 CYIQPRMETPSRDTE

-434 SLELLHQAYEQYTIA
+434 SLELLHQDYEQYTIA

-478 RNDTVGQRTTTQP
+478 RNDTVGQRTTIQP

-536 DLDGALRKLKSGW
+536 DLDGALRKLKSAW
-549 TIEGELLKSETDS
+549 TIEGELLKSETES

-639 AVIGAGSKDISE
+639 AVIGAGSKEISE

-719 LSAATPRIPMFSSVT
+719 LSAAAPRIPIFSSVT
-734 GDLIRTVN
+734 GDRIKTAH
-742 SLGATHWQQSL
+742 SLGATHWHQSL

-788 PIRQVMESMS
+788 PITQVMEGTSAE
-798 TDKASYLPTLEENKD
+798 KASYLPTLEENKD

-829 VKLKYQAI
+829 VKLKYEAI

-850 TWVHEQSFQ
+850 TWAHEQSFQ
-859 GQHRLYRA
+859 GQHRLYMA

-932 NGGLL
+932 NGGIL

-1008 FAKREFP
+1008 FAKRDFP
-1015 RQLSR
+1015 RRLSR

-1047 PSAQQATARV
+1047 PNVQQATARV
-1057 NPPENTSKDST
+1057 HPPENTSKDST

-1092 LQRKAKYMATPTYIQ
+1092 LQRKAKYMATPTCIQ

-1114 AGPFWATGMMNQVAQ
+1114 AGSFWATGMMNQVAQ
-1129 DHTSGTVHAY
+1129 DHISGTVHAY
-1139 ADDGEE
+1139 ADDGED

-1169 IVSAPH
+1169 I
-1175 WRPHASFFPFQTLN
+1175 
-1189 EAPFFDADDIK
+1189 E
-1200 RILHLLFLLLLEMQ
+1200 
-1214 SSYAQVDNDIG
+1214 
-1225 NIPDQGATK
+1225 
-1234 AWVDQQIQRAQEA
+1234 
-1247 GYGVLSATTCQ
+1247 
-1258 NIVQDNIENRQA
+1258 
-1270 AQQKIRIELQSSR
+1270 
-1283 LHDMDLT
+1283 
-1290 MEKLFKNP
+1290 
-1298 LQHTKDTLRDSIVS
+1298 TLRDSIVS
-1312 QGLWSLRAKRLL
+1312 QGLWSLRAKKLL

-1341 QIGSADGA
+1341 QIGSAGGA
-1349 NSTTLA
+1349 NSTTLT
-1355 LLQLLQPKRGTQLF
+1355 LLELLQPKKGTQLF
-1369 STYTYAS
+1369 STYTYES
-1376 ISPNSLENAEG
+1376 VSPDSLENAEDG
-1387 DFSDVQGFEV
+1387 FADVRGFEV
-1397 RSWDAMGGDKNL
+1397 RSWDAMGGDKSL
-1409 AQSFD
+1409 AQSYD
-1414 IIVCADILST
+1414 IVVCADMQILST

-1443 VLILPEALFADSFL
+1443 AFRL
-1457 TSFDVLLQNQTPH
+1457 TYSQVLLQNQTPH
-1470 ISKDVLFPIIHDL
+1470 ISKDVLFPIIRDL

-1493 KNQVNPILRL
+1493 KNQVTPILRL
-1503 RHLNQLESSSTP
+1503 PPLDQLRSSSKP
-1515 VSIVTNKEDSTLI
+1515 VSIVTNKEDNALI
-1528 ESFKSVLHSYSI
+1528 ESFKSVLHSSSI
-1540 PVRAYN
+1540 PVRTYN
-1546 ADTCISESGSLLTDG
+1546 ADTCISQSAALPTEG
-1561 TLVFFLDLDRPWIY
+1561 TLIFFLDLDRPWIY
-1575 HLKESEF
+1575 HLRESGF

-1595 RPIVWVTPFSQIDCN
+1595 HPIVWVTPLSQISCD

-1630 DITIVEVDLADVSNS
+1630 DITIVEVDPGDVANS
-1645 DKCAT
+1645 ENCASSLT
-1650 FLMRIV
+1650 RII

-1688 WTTVQQELCRCSEQQ
+1688 WTTVQQELSRCSEQQ
-1703 QTSGVSTFAKL
+1703 QKIGASTFAKL

-1719 GNLSSLRWVRCP
+1719 GNLGSLRWVRCP
-1731 LPVLHARQLRVEV
+1731 LPILDARHVRVEV

-1755 IAQEASNPNQVLFG
+1755 IAQEASDPNQVLFG
-1769 QEAAGIVTVVGDD
+1769 QEAAGIVTAVGDNMS
-1782 ATSFQVGDRVVI
+1782 SFQIGDRVVV

-1805 LDVLPSSCLRLGEDF
+1805 VDVLPSSCLRLGEDF

-1832 VAAEFTVGGFG
+1832 VAAEFTVGEFG
-1843 RIASGEDVIVL
+1843 RIASGEGVILL
-1854 FTLSDLCL
+1854 FTLNDLCL

-1870 RRAEIR
+1870 RRTENR

-1891 FGIAVDFIVSTPEDA
+1891 FGIAANFIVSAPEDA
-1906 LSWPKATCMIGFGGL
+1906 MSWPKASFMIGFGGL
-1921 FPDWAL
+1921 IPDWAF

-1941 HPVKAKDF
+1941 HPVKAKDC

-1959 YRIVDMQAL
+1959 HRIVNIQAL
-1968 SHHSPESV
+1968 SHHSPES
-1976 QRVWKLCEKY
+1976 Y
-1986 FLGDA
+1986 FLGDV

-2021 PTTKVVLQT
+2021 PNTKVVLQIPT
-2030 PTTDPQSDSPL
+2030 PDPQSDLPL
-2041 SSVEVMPASP
+2041 SSVEVTPASP
-2051 QFRSDAA
+2051 KFRSDAA

-2090 AGTEPQ
+2090 AGTRTQ
-2096 VEYFLGELRSQGCVI
+2096 VKSFLGELRSQGCVV
-2111 KAVTG
+2111 KAVAG
-2116 SVAILEDVSRAV
+2116 SVAILEDVTRAV
-2128 NAADRP
+2128 NAADHP

-2164 KTQGTEN
+2164 KIQGTEN

-2179 SLDFFVLFSSIGGLV
+2179 TLDFFVLFSSIGGLV

-2232 GIGVIAS
+2232 GIGTIAS
-2239 TGNMQDRAQAAGY
+2239 TGNMQDRAQLAGY

-2265 ISIHHSRAG
+2265 ISIHHSRPVPTPSRG
-2274 SSSNR
+2274 
-2279 DDAYS
+2279 DAYS

-2292 LWSEQ
+2292 LWSKEN
-2297 HLADPSTHV
+2297 LADPSTHV

-2313 MGAAHSIHPENL
+2313 TSAAHGIHPENL
-2325 TSGTTEL
+2325 DSITPEL

-2352 LLHEETIGLIVE
+2352 LLHEETIGLIVK

-2419 STTIHD
+2419 STTTRD

>member
-175 PSLFLS
+175 PSMTVKTGCSSSLVSLNLAVQSLELGECTSALVAGCSLFLS

-354 NPNLPWAGGKIRV
+354 NPNL
-367 ASEPEPFP
+367 
-375 LNRLRRASV
+375 
-384 NSFGMG
+384 
-390 GANCHAILE
+390 
-399 HPHLWFEAD
+399 
-408 CQPRMETSSRDTD
+408 
-421 ESNVLL
+421 
-427 LSASNPK
+427 
-434 SLELLHQAYEQYTIA
+434 
-449 SSGRCKLSDLAYTLG
+449 
-464 CRRTKLKYRGFFIA
+464 
-478 RNDTVGQRTTTQP
+478 GQRTTTQP

-1675 ITREHGIVVPRHQ
+1675 ITREHGIV
-1688 WTTVQQELCRCSEQQ
+1688 
-1703 QTSGVSTFAKL
+1703 
-1714 APRIT
+1714 
-1719 GNLSSLRWVRCP
+1719 
-1731 LPVLHARQLRVEV
+1731 
-1744 KAAAVNKEDVI
+1744 DVI